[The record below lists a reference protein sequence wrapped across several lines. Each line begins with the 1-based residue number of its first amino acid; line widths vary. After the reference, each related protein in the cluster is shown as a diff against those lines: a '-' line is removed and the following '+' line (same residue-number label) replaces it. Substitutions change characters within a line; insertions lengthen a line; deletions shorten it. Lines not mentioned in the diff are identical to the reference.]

1 MEQRSETPNNEITKR
16 KKEDQKVLTYIHQ
29 KKLKKEQ
36 DNELD

>member
-1 MEQRSETPNNEITKR
+1 MKLLKG